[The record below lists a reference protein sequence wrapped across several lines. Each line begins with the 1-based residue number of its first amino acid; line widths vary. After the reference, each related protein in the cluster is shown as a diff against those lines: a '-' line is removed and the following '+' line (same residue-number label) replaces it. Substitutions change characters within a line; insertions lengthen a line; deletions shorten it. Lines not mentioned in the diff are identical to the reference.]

1 MLKIN
6 FIIISILFL
15 FCKGL
20 NGQEE
25 KARKIT
31 EVLCSDSL
39 YGRGYLKDG
48 TNKAG
53 RFLASEFEKSG
64 LTPYLKDSSF
74 LQPFNLDVNT
84 FPDEVSLS
92 VNGEDLDPGFD
103 FVIDPMSGGHYGKMD
118 FLVLD
123 STIMDNPESLKPM
136 VSKIKN
142 EEANAF
148 FVDLVGVSA
157 SLEAELQYQLKGLAR
172 FAPVL
177 FTTSRKFTWGVGRAK
192 LNYPIFIVKEGN
204 ISPSDEVTFHV
215 DAAFKKDF
223 VSNNVVGFLPGTK
236 KRSKTIVFT
245 AHYDHLGGMGTKE
258 STYFPG
264 ANDNASGTA
273 MLISMADYFR
283 ENRTKYNMLF
293 IAFAGEEAGLVGS
306 KYFVENSPI
315 KMKNIE
321 FLLNLDIMG
330 SGEKG
335 ITVVNGAVLEKPFEK
350 LKKIND
356 KKNYLAQVK
365 KRGETQNSDHYYF
378 YKNGVP
384 SFFIYTMGHNQHYH
398 DVYDTFEELSFA
410 AYNDVVHLLI
420 DFVEC
425 M

>member
-1 MLKIN
+1 MSKIN
-6 FIIISILFL
+6 LISLFILLL
-15 FCKGL
+15 FCNGL
-20 NGQEE
+20 YGQEE
-25 KARKIT
+25 KARRIT
-31 EVLCSDSL
+31 KVLCSDSL

-53 RFLASEFEKSG
+53 RFLAKEFELSG
-64 LTPYLKDSSF
+64 LTPYVNDSSY
-74 LQPFNLDVNT
+74 LQPFSLDVNT
-84 FPDEVSLS
+84 FPNEVSLS
-92 VNGEDLDPGFD
+92 VNGEQLDPGID
-103 FVIDPMSGGHYGKMD
+103 FVIDPMSGGHYGTMR
-118 FLVLD
+118 FIHMD
-123 STIMDNPESLKPM
+123 STIMENPEALKPM
-136 VSKIKN
+136 IAKVKN

-148 FVDLVGVSA
+148 YIDLVGASA

-172 FAPVL
+172 FGPVV
-177 FTTSRKFTWGVGRAK
+177 FTTSRKFTWGVGRTK
-192 LNYPIFIVKEGN
+192 LNYPIFIVKEDK
-204 ISPSDEVTFHV
+204 ISQEDEVTFNV
-215 DAAFKKDF
+215 DATLEKNF

-273 MLISMADYFR
+273 MLVSMADYFR

-306 KYFVENSPI
+306 EYFVNNSPI
-315 KMKNIE
+315 KMKKIK

-335 ITVVNGAVLEKPFEK
+335 ITVVNGSVLEKPFEK

-356 KKNYLAQVK
+356 KKEYLAQVK

-378 YKNGVP
+378 YKEGVP
-384 SFFIYTMGHNQHYH
+384 SFLSTQWATINITM
-398 DVYDTFEELSFA
+398 TFMTHTKS
-410 AYNDVVHLLI
+410 
-420 DFVEC
+420 
-425 M
+425 